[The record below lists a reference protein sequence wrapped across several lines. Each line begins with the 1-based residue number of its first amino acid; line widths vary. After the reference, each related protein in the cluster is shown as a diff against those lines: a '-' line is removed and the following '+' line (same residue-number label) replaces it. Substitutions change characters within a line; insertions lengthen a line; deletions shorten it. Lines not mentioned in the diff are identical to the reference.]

1 MIFCEKM
8 MQTEKVAM
16 SKGCVRNSV
25 IRRWFAACKRKNIP
39 VFEKPK
45 RSLLVSLPRNEGLLP
60 IRKQA
65 AFIVGPWL
73 PYAQRAA
80 DAQRRGARNAV
91 ELAEPRNGRAVT
103 HRDAAQRVARTDPV
117 VLRRSERFARLLG
130 SLFVVG
136 FGLLVF
142 EVLRG
147 ARMDIQIALFEQE
160 GFAPQVAALEVDQSF
175 GVERLSAIAR
185 LEVEMRAGA
194 ASRAAAVADDL
205 PRLDPFVGVD
215 DPLREVAVESFQS
228 VVVADDDQVAVAAGF
243 GRRDRDAHLAVEG
256 GVDRVARF
264 QRQVY
269 ALMLAPAAHT
279 ELRTDGGLV
288 GIVVAFERVDQLDV
302 HRTRQV
308 GELHHV
314 AVGKEFGR
322 VPAAGVDFAVLDVV
336 AVAEVFPCVVVE
348 QDDHHCVVARKGACR
363 RRSPRRRIRSIR
375 PAAALSAV

>member
-1 MIFCEKM
+1 MCSQFCN
-8 MQTEKVAM
+8 TSLV
-16 SKGCVRNSV
+16 CSV
-25 IRRWFAACKRKNIP
+25 QEKNIP

-45 RSLLVSLPRNEGLLP
+45 RSPFLVSLPRNERLLP

-65 AFIVGPWL
+65 FAFYRRTV
-73 PYAQRAA
+73 ATVRAAAA

-91 ELAEPRNGRAVT
+91 ELAEPRNGRAVM

-175 GVERLSAIAR
+175 GVERLSAVAR

-215 DPLREVAVESFQS
+215 DPLR
-228 VVVADDDQVAVAAGF
+228 
-243 GRRDRDAHLAVEG
+243 RW
-256 GVDRVARF
+256 
-264 QRQVY
+264 
-269 ALMLAPAAHT
+269 P
-279 ELRTDGGLV
+279 
-288 GIVVAFERVDQLDV
+288 
-302 HRTRQV
+302 
-308 GELHHV
+308 
-314 AVGKEFGR
+314 
-322 VPAAGVDFAVLDVV
+322 
-336 AVAEVFPCVVVE
+336 
-348 QDDHHCVVARKGACR
+348 
-363 RRSPRRRIRSIR
+363 
-375 PAAALSAV
+375 